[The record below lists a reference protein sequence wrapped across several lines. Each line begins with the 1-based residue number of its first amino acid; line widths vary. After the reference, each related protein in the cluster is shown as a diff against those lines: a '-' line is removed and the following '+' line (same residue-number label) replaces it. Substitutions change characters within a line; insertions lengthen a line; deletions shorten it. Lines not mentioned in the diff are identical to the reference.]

1 MFVLFI
7 SAVCRCEKAAAGKGF
22 KYISFR
28 YFGVC
33 HGLKQ
38 LPKEKSDFCV
48 HHSFEQCMKSH
59 DRCVGADDAEYIYR
73 VTLKPAAINPGSNV
87 FIYLWIL
94 DDKTFRV
101 QTSWN
106 EDCGKPSY
114 KRHSL
119 EKMHPW
125 HLQSE

>member
-59 DRCVGADDAEYIYR
+59 DRCVGADDAEYVYR